1 MAKLRKCLCCQSKYS
16 YCPDCNGADKL
27 KPSYF
32 ATFCSEDCK
41 TLWDSMTKFNFG
53 TITKTEAKSIISTI
67 ELKPVETYAAC
78 IQRDL
83 NNVMTEEPKPKRSRK
98 AVEPKPIEEPVFEF
112 VFESEPVLEPTDEFI
127 LEPVV
132 EETTVHEVI
141 KEENE

>member
-53 TITKTEAKSIISTI
+53 TITKAEAKSIISNLQ
-67 ELKPVETYAAC
+67 LKPVETYAAC

-83 NNVMTEEPKPKRSRK
+83 NNVMAEEPKPKRSRK
-98 AVEPKPIEEPVFEF
+98 VELKPIEEPVFEF
-112 VFESEPVLEPTDEFI
+112 TFEPEIMLELTDEFV

-132 EETTVHEVI
+132 EAPTTHEVVDI
-141 KEENE
+141 EEN